1 MERFCILIPTIN
13 RADLLQE
20 ALAEYPTYYPEI
32 DIFVL
37 DSGNQNI
44 PTSDYSYLHI
54 LTSEN
59 PMGVS
64 KSWNYLINHAI
75 SAGYEN
81 FLILN
86 DDIILKCGKNAVEKL
101 LETFSHRV
109 FIRPRPIFHWCA
121 FILTKVIYRQ
131 VGMFDENFK
140 KCFFEDNDYE
150 YRMRL
155 INVTILYSD
164 TLEPAVFRNS
174 MSTQKDPLLGDY
186 IQNKEYYI
194 RKWGGEPNNE
204 KYLTPFGA

>member
-44 PTSDYSYLHI
+44 STSDYSYLHI

-101 LETFSHRV
+101 LETLLEM
-109 FIRPRPIFHWCA
+109 INKTIF
-121 FILTKVIYRQ
+121 Q
-131 VGMFDENFK
+131 MFYF
-140 KCFFEDNDYE
+140 
-150 YRMRL
+150 
-155 INVTILYSD
+155 
-164 TLEPAVFRNS
+164 
-174 MSTQKDPLLGDY
+174 LL
-186 IQNKEYYI
+186 
-194 RKWGGEPNNE
+194 
-204 KYLTPFGA
+204 